1 MTIKKAKKRLT
12 DISFEKEGCALALVG
27 PIVGGPANGH
37 AGALVMKST
46 SQFSEDFI
54 EKAQQI
60 QVKLDIPDFL
70 KLFFHLYGEEA
81 ELLAAMLG
89 YVNDGEKE
97 SDSYDPDSYFWDW
110 WHKQPDYHDRQTTA
124 EDRQKYISEKLNSVK
139 VIKSLN
145 ESDSYA
151 DILSKVSEDEY
162 LGLLKDIQLIEK
174 CLEVKESVIAAKE
187 KALSAKTA
195 NVAET
200 QGHTAVVAKATKA
213 DSEDKTMTDKVEQ
226 ELIEKSKYD
235 SVLKQVEEQAE
246 LIQKAKD
253 TIAEYERKEKEAI
266 TKSRKAALIDVI
278 EKEEDVEVIMKAVG
292 ELPQDSWEGVVAVLK
307 SIKNTAEEGIMFK
320 EQGVSVEGEG
330 FETNTVDATTA
341 ILKQKYQT
349 N

>member
-46 SQFSEDFI
+46 SHFSEEFI

-70 KLFFHLYGEEA
+70 RLFFHLYGEEA

-110 WHKQPDYHDRQTTA
+110 WYKQPDYHDRQSTA
-124 EDRQKYISEKLNSVK
+124 EDRQKYISEKLNSIK

-145 ESDSYA
+145 ESDSYS

-174 CLEVKESVIAAKE
+174 CLDVKESVIAAKE
-187 KALSAKTA
+187 KSLSAKTA
-195 NVAET
+195 AAADI
-200 QGHTAVVAKATKA
+200 QGHAAVVAKATKA
-213 DSEDKTMTDKVEQ
+213 DSEDKTMTDEVKNQ
-226 ELIEKSKYD
+226 EEMIEKSKYE
-235 SVLKQVEEQAE
+235 SVLKQMEEQAE

-253 TIAEYERKEKEAI
+253 TIAEYERKEKEAVA
-266 TKSRKAALIDVI
+266 KSRKEILTSIV
-278 EKEEDVEVIMKAVG
+278 ESEDKVEAVFKAVG
-292 ELPQDSWEGVVAVLK
+292 ELDEEKFASVVEVMKSLKTDSDEMFRENGAGGDGKGVEISPL
-307 SIKNTAEEGIMFK
+307 
-320 EQGVSVEGEG
+320 
-330 FETNTVDATTA
+330 DATDA
-341 ILKQKYQT
+341 ILKQKYK